1 MSVTDAVPAGKTPML
16 NVVAKDLQEKY
27 RGTFGIETVQELVFD
42 SYTRLAATAT
52 VDQWLVLGTE
62 KFTDERLQAMVH
74 AEDHS
79 PKRLPG
85 VLFLCVHNA
94 GAHRWHWAGSDSLR
108 AIERL
113 LGREAPTRN
122 PTSTMTSW
130 PQWPR

>member
-74 AEDHS
+74 AEDQGLLHDQVTHS
-79 PKRLPG
+79 
-85 VLFLCVHNA
+85 V
-94 GAHRWHWAGSDSLR
+94 
-108 AIERL
+108 
-113 LGREAPTRN
+113 TR
-122 PTSTMTSW
+122 PDRPAWT
-130 PQWPR
+130 

>member
-85 VLFLCVHNA
+85 CAVPLRPQ
-94 GAHRWHWAGSDSLR
+94 RWALTDGTGLVPTACGRSSGCLVG
-108 AIERL
+108 RL
-113 LGREAPTRN
+113 PPGIRR
-122 PTSTMTSW
+122 
-130 PQWPR
+130 QR